1 MLAMP
6 RGRSDIRGIDL
17 GGSRSRIAP
26 KFELPFLAEGVHF
39 SWKSM
44 TPKYLRFRL
53 RKKLGGR
60 LGNGN
65 KSASFNPQLSH
76 ILGRSSPTRNRQY
89 PTEPDTLRHMVGTN
103 ASSNRQR
110 LDSWKEIAAFFGR
123 DERTVNRWEKE
134 LGLPVH
140 RLPGTKGRVYAYT
153 DELSDWLAASRNVE
167 AASAKRDSTLRP
179 DAEVPGARLTVITGG
194 NPSDATSPVTTQAV
208 TPGLPVG
215 NSVGRPLS
223 RGWLAVAA
231 LLIVLIAC
239 ALVLIRRVNTH
250 NSQFGKGRNAATTL
264 PGESRG
270 VVQASS
276 PAHNAE
282 AEQLYLKGRY
292 YWNKRT
298 PEDLNRAVDY
308 FTQAIVH
315 DPGYASA
322 YVGLADCYNLLRE
335 YTAMPAA
342 EAYPRAL
349 AAAKKAVELDDRSS
363 AAHASLAFVLFYGK
377 WDVANAEAEFRR
389 AIDLDSN
396 NAVAHHWYANY
407 LMTLHR
413 LPESVTEIERAQ
425 ALDPSSASILADKAN
440 ILIQAGRPEEGI
452 SLLKQME
459 VTEPAFRSPH
469 LYLKYYYLDTA
480 DYSDFLTESKK
491 DAVLLHDHS
500 ALAIATAAEKG
511 FAAGGANALFES
523 MLRAQKKYYAQRLVS
538 PVAVAQTCA
547 DLGKK
552 DEALQYLKAAY
563 DQHDGLLLSL
573 KDYRAL
579 DILHGEP
586 AYRDLL
592 MKMNL
597 PAEN

>member
-1 MLAMP
+1 
-6 RGRSDIRGIDL
+6 
-17 GGSRSRIAP
+17 
-26 KFELPFLAEGVHF
+26 
-39 SWKSM
+39 
-44 TPKYLRFRL
+44 
-53 RKKLGGR
+53 
-60 LGNGN
+60 
-65 KSASFNPQLSH
+65 
-76 ILGRSSPTRNRQY
+76 
-89 PTEPDTLRHMVGTN
+89 MVGTN

-167 AASAKRDSTLRP
+167 AAPSKLNSTLQS
-179 DAEVPGARLTVITGG
+179 DAEPPGARLTVITGR
-194 NPSDATSPVTTQAV
+194 NHSVAVPPVTTQLETLAKL
-208 TPGLPVG
+208 PIGSPVG
-215 NSVGRPLS
+215 QPRE
-223 RGWLAVAA
+223 RGWLVAA
-231 LLIVLIAC
+231 LLILVVAC
-239 ALVLIRRVNTH
+239 ALVLIRHVDTH
-250 NSQFGKGRNAATTL
+250 YSQFGTGRNAATTSQS
-264 PGESRG
+264 ESRG

-276 PAHNAE
+276 PAHNPE

-322 YVGLADCYNLLRE
+322 YVGLADSYNLLRE
-335 YTAMPAA
+335 YTAMPGA

-377 WDVANAEAEFRR
+377 WDIANADAEFRR
-389 AIDLDSN
+389 AIDLDPN

-407 LMTLHR
+407 LMTVHR
-413 LPESVTEIERAQ
+413 LPEAVTEIERSQ

-440 ILIQAGRPEEGI
+440 ILIQAGRQDEGI
-452 SLLKQME
+452 TLLKQME

-480 DYSDFLTESKK
+480 DYSDFLIESKK
-491 DAVLLHDHS
+491 DALLLHDHS

-511 FAAGGANALFES
+511 FAAGGANAMFES

-538 PVAVAQTCA
+538 PVAVAETCA

-586 AYRDLL
+586 PYRDLL